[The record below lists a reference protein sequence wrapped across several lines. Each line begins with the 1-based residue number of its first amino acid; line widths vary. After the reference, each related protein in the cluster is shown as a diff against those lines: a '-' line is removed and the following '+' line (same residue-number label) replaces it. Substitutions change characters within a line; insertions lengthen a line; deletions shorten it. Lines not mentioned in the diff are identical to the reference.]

1 MSHVFHFRPKLS
13 STVRRGRAQRA
24 EKRSYVSWHLVAA
37 PGSTSLVPPFLLAVD
52 LVSRYTNSTLVAEPA
67 GSLPEYYATTSS
79 SPRLRPTARLA
90 LAVLALAWW
99 IHPLPVHH
107 IQAEPFVP
115 VNSYMPPHGQ
125 KKDKPPA
132 SGSSSQ
138 DGTSY
143 MDLRDSY
150 VPVFTGQPADYREW
164 RQRIQLYHR
173 KMSLTKRANES
184 VLNIVGTFTGV
195 TWRLFQDWG
204 IEELEKEDAFKK
216 VIETL
221 DANFSY
227 DAKVQLP
234 TDFEAYFN
242 LLQRSPGQTLLLYV
256 ADHEEA
262 YRRLQQHRIE
272 LPASVQGWHL
282 RRSGLS
288 REQRQ
293 LITLKAPNLEK
304 NAVIEALYLILGQD
318 YKGGGWNAERNRR
331 FGGGHSWKQR
341 AYMADDYEDEAYP
354 DDDVWE
360 AGYYE
365 EDEQWAEEGHDYEV
379 YDDGQDFDHDAGYYG
394 EEEPWPDNDEVNS
407 PSQMAAA
414 YDAAFASYTDARRRF
429 QELKTARGY
438 LPIVALT
445 DGGNVSPSK
454 GGSSSNATSPAS
466 ATSWRTKG
474 KGKGGSKSGKSKT
487 TIRYPPQGAG
497 KADPKGRARANMTC
511 LRCGQ
516 AGHWAAN
523 CPQSSSSP
531 TTRTPGAK
539 RPASST
545 TEAMALERKIDESAL
560 LIFQDSNGAERP
572 ECVMLDPGASAL
584 NSCLAIATF
593 PKIPRSPD
601 HLGLHY

>member
-1 MSHVFHFRPKLS
+1 
-13 STVRRGRAQRA
+13 
-24 EKRSYVSWHLVAA
+24 
-37 PGSTSLVPPFLLAVD
+37 
-52 LVSRYTNSTLVAEPA
+52 
-67 GSLPEYYATTSS
+67 
-79 SPRLRPTARLA
+79 
-90 LAVLALAWW
+90 
-99 IHPLPVHH
+99 
-107 IQAEPFVP
+107 
-115 VNSYMPPHGQ
+115 
-125 KKDKPPA
+125 
-132 SGSSSQ
+132 
-138 DGTSY
+138 
-143 MDLRDSY
+143 
-150 VPVFTGQPADYREW
+150 
-164 RQRIQLYHR
+164 
-173 KMSLTKRANES
+173 MSLTKRANES
-184 VLNIVGTFTGV
+184 VLNIVGSFTGV

-221 DANFSY
+221 DANFAY

-234 TDFEAYFN
+234 ADFEAYFN

-262 YRRLQQHRIE
+262 YRQLQQHRIE
-272 LPASVQGWHL
+272 LPASVQGWHLL

-304 NAVIEALYLILGQD
+304 NAVIEALYLILGHALVVD
-318 YKGGGWNAERNRR
+318 TCGSRGPTWP
-331 FGGGHSWKQR
+331 
-341 AYMADDYEDEAYP
+341 MTEDEAYP
-354 DDDVWE
+354 DDDGWE

-365 EDEQWAEEGHDYEV
+365 EDEQWAEENHDYEV
-379 YDDGQDFDHDAGYYG
+379 YDEGQDFDHDAGYYG

-414 YDAAFASYTDARRRF
+414 YDAAFAYTDARRRF

-445 DGGNVSPSK
+445 VGGNVSPSK

-466 ATSWRTKG
+466 ATSWRTQG
-474 KGKGGSKSGKSKT
+474 KGKGGSKGGKSKT

-497 KADPKGRARANMTC
+497 NADPKGRARANMTC

-531 TTRTPGAK
+531 TTRTPAAK

-545 TEAMALERKIDESAL
+545 TEAMASERKVDESAL
-560 LIFQDSNGAERP
+560 LIFQDSNGAEREQAP
-572 ECVMLDPGASAL
+572 
-584 NSCLAIATF
+584 SCLVA
-593 PKIPRSPD
+593 
-601 HLGLHY
+601 GLSEDTLII